1 MENLLRFE
9 FRKLFRQ
16 KKIYVCC
23 LVICLFVYMTAAM
36 MNLQMEDWVYGLYDE
51 ISGIDGLVTTIN
63 DGSFIL
69 ISGIFAVLVITEDYG
84 SQTIKNIYAR
94 GFSRG
99 KVFCAK
105 VIAIL
110 TGVTTMFAVSL
121 LFSFCINTAYFGAG
135 EVDLPKLLSLLGSQ
149 YVVCLANAMLS
160 TLIGIL
166 FRKNGLAIT
175 GTIIFPGLVTLLLL
189 LADLIL
195 DMEKVFLTEYWVAY
209 LPTDILYL
217 DVTNGRMMECAVAA
231 VIYIAVFYLLGLGIS
246 KKIEL

>member
-9 FRKLFRQ
+9 TRKLFRQ
-16 KKIYVCC
+16 KKLYVCC
-23 LVICLFVYMTAAM
+23 LVICLFVFLSAAM
-36 MNLQMEDWVYGLYDE
+36 MNLLLDDLLYDLYGG

-94 GFSRG
+94 GFSRV
-99 KVFCAK
+99 KVFSAK
-105 VIAIL
+105 TIGII
-110 TGVTTMFAVSL
+110 TGVTVMYVTSM

-135 EVDLPKLLSLLGSQ
+135 EVDLPKLMALLGTQ

-160 TLIGIL
+160 VLIGIL

-175 GTIIFPGLVTLLLL
+175 GTILFPGIITLLIAI
-189 LADLIL
+189 ADAIL
-195 DMEKVFLTEYWVAY
+195 ELEKVLLTEFWVAY
-209 LPTDILYL
+209 LPSDVLHL
-217 DVTNGRMMECAVAA
+217 DVTNGRMMECAIASLV
-231 VIYIAVFYLLGLGIS
+231 YIAVFYLLGIGIS
-246 KKIEL
+246 KKVEL